1 MSKLPMDPK
10 VAAIMAKLQQG
21 EKKREDVK
29 VKEPEEPKPPKNLE
43 EFIKFENLVCSL
55 ETWSIECTPHIY
67 ILLNVCDIS
76 FHNWCF
82 FI

>member
-1 MSKLPMDPK
+1 MVTFSETIFILFFCLRMSKLPMDPK

-55 ETWSIECTPHIY
+55 EI
-67 ILLNVCDIS
+67 
-76 FHNWCF
+76 
-82 FI
+82 

>member
-1 MSKLPMDPK
+1 MDPK

-55 ETWSIECTPHIY
+55 ET
-67 ILLNVCDIS
+67 
-76 FHNWCF
+76 
-82 FI
+82 